1 MSIVQTSTYLIF
13 HHFINVGKKSEYSP
27 GLTTDDEHDGN
38 MIITVN
44 QEVSRSGKWVTD

>member
-1 MSIVQTSTYLIF
+1 MSIVHTSTYLIF
-13 HHFINVGKKSEYSP
+13 HRFINGRKKSEYSP

-44 QEVSRSGKWVTD
+44 QEVFGSGKWVTD